1 MKIVRTMVSAA
12 ACLSMLTAS
21 AQAFHCPSDTV
32 KAMEIIR
39 DFREPGADPS
49 AKCGEIAMVFVGTP
63 YEPVTEIDSLA
74 HNVIRLDAFDD
85 MSFLNAVT
93 AIARQA
99 VSPGHIRPLEFS
111 DELRNLT
118 YRRGEDHGFPSK
130 MVYAADWIVDNK
142 SRGLVKEIT
151 ENYSDSFKTKSLDFV
166 TRNRGKYA
174 SLKDSSTYEAQKM
187 VEMGFRTHK
196 IPHMKR
202 ESSGNKDVAADL
214 REGDIVM
221 VLTNDP
227 LLDTLTIGFLK
238 KRDDGM
244 HLIHVSR
251 EAGKVVE
258 EEEPLPRFMKRNAK
272 NTYGWR
278 WLRIL

>member
-1 MKIVRTMVSAA
+1 
-12 ACLSMLTAS
+12 
-21 AQAFHCPSDTV
+21 
-32 KAMEIIR
+32 
-39 DFREPGADPS
+39 
-49 AKCGEIAMVFVGTP
+49 
-63 YEPVTEIDSLA
+63 
-74 HNVIRLDAFDD
+74 
-85 MSFLNAVT
+85 
-93 AIARQA
+93 
-99 VSPGHIRPLEFS
+99 
-111 DELRNLT
+111 
-118 YRRGEDHGFPSK
+118 

-142 SRGLVKEIT
+142 SRGLVTEIT

-221 VLTNDP
+221 VMTNDP